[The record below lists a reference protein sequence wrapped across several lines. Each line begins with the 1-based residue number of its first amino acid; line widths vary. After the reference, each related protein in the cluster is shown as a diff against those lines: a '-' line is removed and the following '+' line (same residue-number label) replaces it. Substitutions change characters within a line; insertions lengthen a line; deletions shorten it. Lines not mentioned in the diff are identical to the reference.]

1 MYSKSFPK
9 QPLITIAMK
18 TTFRNILIICVL
30 ISGLLAFEQKA
41 HAQDT
46 GAPAVRSLAFYT
58 LGGGAGGVALGIAY
72 WMLDPLAPGADLR
85 GTILQG
91 YGVGVFLGFIFGVT
105 QLNKQA
111 VFPYIEPTPIDE
123 FEGGVLRLDPQP
135 LPFVYSE
142 GPPRKRSLEIPLF
155 QMQYK
160 F

>member
-1 MYSKSFPK
+1 M
-9 QPLITIAMK
+9 ITFAMK
-18 TTFRNILIICVL
+18 TKLRHFLIICVL
-30 ISGLLAFEQKA
+30 ISGLLAFEQDVQ
-41 HAQDT
+41 AQDT

-58 LGGGAGGVALGIAY
+58 VGGGAGGIALGIAY

-111 VFPYIEPTPIDE
+111 VFPYVEPDMIDE
-123 FEGGVLRLDPQP
+123 FEGGALRLNHQP
-135 LPFVYSE
+135 VPYVFAE
-142 GPPRKRSLEIPLF
+142 GPPRKRSFEIPLF